1 LEEHKPHI
9 NKLYFKAFRAVDNR
23 EGCMKF
29 IEGHTHVLEIFGI
42 TKITS
47 ANIDWVLNPGV
58 YVVLVFAEEG
68 GRALAGSRVHVA
80 DGTIPLPIE
89 TAVGDMDSRIY
100 DMVAERVANGTGEL
114 CGVWN
119 SWEIAGLGIGSWV
132 LSQITVALSSL
143 IGLQSLFGLTA
154 PATYRNAVRGGFR
167 VVKEIGINGKFYYPK
182 EDLTATVV
190 LNDELD
196 TLPTATQDSHDF
208 VMALRKDPRQTIP
221 MPNKANDGFIDMH
234 IDIVI

>member
-1 LEEHKPHI
+1 MEEHKTQI
-9 NKLYFKAFRAVDNR
+9 NKLYFKAFRAIDNR

-58 YVVLVFAEEG
+58 YVVLVSAEENG
-68 GRALAGSRVHVA
+68 KALAGSRVHIA
-80 DGTIPLPIE
+80 DGIIPLPVE
-89 TAVGDMDSRIY
+89 TAVGDMDNRIY

-196 TLPTATQDSHDF
+196 TLPTATQESHDF
-208 VMALRKDPRQTIP
+208 VMALRKDPKQTVTL
-221 MPNKANDGFIDMH
+221 PNKTNDGFIDMH

>member
-1 LEEHKPHI
+1 LEEHKPNI

-68 GRALAGSRVHVA
+68 GRALAGSRVHIA

>member
-1 LEEHKPHI
+1 MEEHKTQI

-47 ANIDWVLNPGV
+47 ANIDWILNPGV
-58 YVVLVFAEEG
+58 YVVLVSAEENG
-68 GRALAGSRVHVA
+68 KALAGSRVHIA
-80 DGTIPLPIE
+80 DGIVPLPVE
-89 TAVGDMDSRIY
+89 TAVGEMDNRIY
-100 DMVAERVANGTGEL
+100 DMVKDRVANGTGEL

-119 SWEIAGLGIGSWV
+119 SWEIAGLGVGSWV

-208 VMALRKDPRQTIP
+208 VMALRKQPKQTIA

-234 IDIVI
+234 IDIII

>member
-1 LEEHKPHI
+1 LEEHRTQI

-47 ANIDWVLNPGV
+47 ANIDWILNPGV
-58 YVVLVFAEEG
+58 YVVLVSAEENG
-68 GRALAGSRVHVA
+68 KALAGSRVHVA
-80 DGTIPLPIE
+80 DGIIPLPVE
-89 TAVGDMDSRIY
+89 TAVGEMDNRIY
-100 DMVAERVANGTGEL
+100 GMVKDRVPNGTGEL

-119 SWEIAGLGIGSWV
+119 SWEIAGLGVGSWV

-143 IGLQSLFGLTA
+143 VGLQSLFGLTA

-196 TLPTATQDSHDF
+196 TLPTATPESHDF
-208 VMALRKDPRQTIP
+208 VMALRKEPKQTIA

-234 IDIVI
+234 IDIII

>member
-1 LEEHKPHI
+1 MEEHKTQI
-9 NKLYFKAFRAVDNR
+9 NKLYFKAFRAIDNR

-58 YVVLVFAEEG
+58 YVVLVSAEENG
-68 GRALAGSRVHVA
+68 KALAGSRVHIA
-80 DGTIPLPIE
+80 DGKIPLPVE
-89 TAVGDMDSRIY
+89 TAVGDMDDRIY
-100 DMVAERVANGTGEL
+100 NMVAERVANGTGEL

-196 TLPTATQDSHDF
+196 TLPTATQESHDF
-208 VMALRKDPRQTIP
+208 VMALRKEPKQIVT
-221 MPNKANDGFIDMH
+221 MPNKTNDGFIDMH

>member
-1 LEEHKPHI
+1 MEEHKTQI

-47 ANIDWVLNPGV
+47 ANIDWILNPGV
-58 YVVLVFAEEG
+58 YVVLVTAEEN

-80 DGTIPLPIE
+80 DGIVPLPVE
-89 TAVGDMDSRIY
+89 TAVGEMDNRIY
-100 DMVAERVANGTGEL
+100 EMVKDRVANGTGEL

-119 SWEIAGLGIGSWV
+119 SWEIAGLGVGSWV

-143 IGLQSLFGLTA
+143 VGLQSLFGLTA

-196 TLPTATQDSHDF
+196 TLPTATQESHDF
-208 VMALRKDPRQTIP
+208 VMALRKEPKQTIP
-221 MPNKANDGFIDMH
+221 MPNKTNDGFIDMH
-234 IDIVI
+234 IDIII

>member
-1 LEEHKPHI
+1 MEEHKTHI
-9 NKLYFKAFRAVDNR
+9 NKLYFKAFRAIDNR

-58 YVVLVFAEEG
+58 YVVLVSAEENG
-68 GRALAGSRVHVA
+68 KALAGSRVHVA
-80 DGTIPLPIE
+80 DGITPLPIE
-89 TAVGDMDSRIY
+89 TAVGDMDARIY
-100 DMVAERVANGTGEL
+100 DMVSERVANGTGEL

-119 SWEIAGLGIGSWV
+119 SWEIAGLGVGSWV

-196 TLPTATQDSHDF
+196 TLPTATQESHDF
-208 VMALRKDPRQTIP
+208 VMALRKDPIQTIP
-221 MPNKANDGFIDMH
+221 MPNKTNDGFIDMH

>member
-1 LEEHKPHI
+1 
-9 NKLYFKAFRAVDNR
+9 
-23 EGCMKF
+23 
-29 IEGHTHVLEIFGI
+29 
-42 TKITS
+42 
-47 ANIDWVLNPGV
+47 
-58 YVVLVFAEEG
+58 
-68 GRALAGSRVHVA
+68 
-80 DGTIPLPIE
+80 
-89 TAVGDMDSRIY
+89 MDSRIY
-100 DMVAERVANGTGEL
+100 DMVADRVANGTGEL

-196 TLPTATQDSHDF
+196 TLPTATQESHDF
-208 VMALRKDPRQTIP
+208 VMALRKDPKQTIA
-221 MPNKANDGFIDMH
+221 MPNKTNDGFIDMH

>member
-1 LEEHKPHI
+1 
-9 NKLYFKAFRAVDNR
+9 
-23 EGCMKF
+23 MKF

-58 YVVLVFAEEG
+58 YVVLVSAEENG
-68 GRALAGSRVHVA
+68 KALAGSRVHVA
-80 DGTIPLPIE
+80 DGVIPLPVE
-89 TAVGDMDSRIY
+89 TAVGDMDARIY

-119 SWEIAGLGIGSWV
+119 SWEIAGLGVGSWV

-196 TLPTATQDSHDF
+196 TLPTATQESHDF
-208 VMALRKDPRQTIP
+208 VMALRKDPIQTIA
-221 MPNKANDGFIDMH
+221 MPNKTNDGFIDMH

>member
-1 LEEHKPHI
+1 
-9 NKLYFKAFRAVDNR
+9 
-23 EGCMKF
+23 MKF

-47 ANIDWVLNPGV
+47 ANIDWILNPGV
-58 YVVLVFAEEG
+58 YVVLVSAEENG
-68 GRALAGSRVHVA
+68 KALAGSRVHVA
-80 DGTIPLPIE
+80 DGIIPLPVE
-89 TAVGDMDSRIY
+89 TAVGEMDNRIY
-100 DMVAERVANGTGEL
+100 GMVKDRVANGTGEL

-119 SWEIAGLGIGSWV
+119 SWEIAGLGVGSWV

-143 IGLQSLFGLTA
+143 VGLQSLFGLTA

-196 TLPTATQDSHDF
+196 TLPTATPESHDF
-208 VMALRKDPRQTIP
+208 VMALRKEPKQIVA
-221 MPNKANDGFIDMH
+221 MPNKTNDGFIDMH
-234 IDIVI
+234 IDIII